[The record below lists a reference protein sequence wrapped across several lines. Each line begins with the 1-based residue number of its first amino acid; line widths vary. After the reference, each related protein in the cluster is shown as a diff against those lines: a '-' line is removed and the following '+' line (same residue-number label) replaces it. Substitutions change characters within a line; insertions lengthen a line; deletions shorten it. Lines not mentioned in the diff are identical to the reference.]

1 MKFESVWAFYFLLII
16 PVIIFLILFENRK
29 KKVTLELFAD
39 TNLLSSLTETV
50 KKEILFFKGLFFVIA
65 IIFLI
70 LACAGPKWG
79 SHYQDVQRKG
89 VDIIFLLDV
98 SSSMQAQDVKPDRLE
113 RAKRE
118 ITDFLKITEGDRIG
132 LVLFAGDAF
141 VQSPLTLDYDAVSMF
156 LGSVNVDSLPVP
168 GTDIGNGIKTALN
181 AFDFKSLTDKVI
193 VIITDGEDNEGRGL
207 QQAEKAIKKGVKIF
221 VYGIGDPSGAPI
233 PDETGGFKK
242 DKDGNLILSKLN
254 EKDLR
259 RIAEAADGRYVRSV
273 TGDLD
278 LDRLYFEGIKE
289 KTEAKEL
296 ESGKIKVFEERFYIF
311 TGLAIFF
318 LLIEGLIGLRARS
331 KISGSGLLGI
341 IAAIILCS
349 PNHGL
354 ATENP
359 EELYKQGNYQE
370 AEKAF
375 IKKDMDHPE
384 DVRNRYNRGCASF
397 QNSNYE
403 GASAAFRSALKRTK
417 QNKRNKQIRFQSAY
431 NLGNSLFKQGKL
443 QASAD
448 AFKQAIKLNPGDEDA
463 RYNYGLALKMI
474 EEHKKQEEKQKE
486 KQENDQEQNKKDDKK
501 KKDSKDQNKDQNNKE
516 QHNDDN
522 VNKPEDQNK
531 KDQDNKSNEKKDKK
545 NQNQDKK
552 QDDQEQNKKESEQK
566 KMPDQPNKG
575 GDESQ
580 GAGTSEE
587 YKAGD
592 MSRNKAEA
600 FLDNIDENPSEINR
614 FRFRGKKHLPSSGKD
629 W

>member
-39 TNLLSSLTETV
+39 ANLLSSLTETV

-70 LACAGPKWG
+70 LACAGPRWG

-118 ITDFLKITEGDRIG
+118 ITDFLKITEGDRVG

-141 VQSPLTLDYDAVSMF
+141 IQSPLTLDYDAVSMF

-168 GTDIGNGIKTALN
+168 GTDMGNGIKTALN

-207 QQAEKAIKKGVKIF
+207 QQAEKAMKKGVKIF

-242 DKDGNLILSKLN
+242 DKDGNVILSKLN

-318 LLIEGLIGLRARS
+318 LLIEGLIGITARS
-331 KISGSGLLGI
+331 KISRAGLFGI
-341 IAAIILCS
+341 VAALILCS
-349 PNHGL
+349 SNHGF

-359 EELYKQGNYQE
+359 EELYKQGHYQE

-375 IKKDMDHPE
+375 IKKDMDHPK

-417 QNKRNKQIRFQSAY
+417 NCHGEKQIRFQSAY
-431 NLGNSLFKQGKL
+431 NLGNSLFKQGDL

-474 EEHKKQEEKQKE
+474 EENRKQEEKQKE
-486 KQENDQEQNKKDDKK
+486 KQDKGQEQNKKDDKK
-501 KKDSKDQNKDQNNKE
+501 KKDSKDQNNKK
-516 QHNDDN
+516 QSNDD
-522 VNKPEDQNK
+522 VNKAEDQNK
-531 KDQDNKSNEKKDKK
+531 KKQDKENNGKKDGK

-552 QDDQEQNKKESEQK
+552 QDDQEQGDKKKSEQG
-566 KMPDQPNKG
+566 KMPDQPNKE

-580 GAGTSEE
+580 GAGTSEK
-587 YKAGD
+587 YKSGD
-592 MSRNKAEA
+592 MSRNEAEA
-600 FLDNIDENPSEINR
+600 FLNNIDENPSEINR
-614 FRFRGKKHLPSSGKD
+614 FRFRGKEHLPSSGKD

>member
-1 MKFESVWAFYFLLII
+1 MKFESAWAFYFLFII

-29 KKVTLELFAD
+29 KKVTLGLFAD
-39 TNLLSSLTETV
+39 ANLLPDLIQGLAGTV
-50 KKEILFFKGLFFVIA
+50 KKGILFFKGLFFVIA
-65 IIFLI
+65 VIFLI
-70 LACAGPKWG
+70 LACAGPRWG
-79 SHYQDVQRKG
+79 FHLQEVQRKG

-118 ITDFLKITEGDRIG
+118 ITDFLKIAGGDRVG

-141 VQSPLTLDYDAVSMF
+141 VQSPLTLDYDAISMF
-156 LGSVNVDSLPVP
+156 LGSVTLDTLPVP
-168 GTDIGNGIKTALN
+168 GTDMGNGIKTALN
-181 AFDFKSLTDKVI
+181 AFDFKSATDKVI

-207 QQAEKAIKKGVKIF
+207 QQAAKAMEKGVKIF

-259 RIAEAADGRYVRSV
+259 KISEAADGRYVKSV

-311 TGLAIFF
+311 TGLSIIFLIIEGVIGLKIHRAGFF
-318 LLIEGLIGLRARS
+318 LIV
-331 KISGSGLLGI
+331 
-341 IAAIILCS
+341 AALILCS
-349 PNHGL
+349 GNSGV
-354 ATENP
+354 ANENP
-359 EELYKQGNYQE
+359 EELYQQGHYQE

-403 GASAAFRSALKRTK
+403 GATAAFRSALKRTDDK
-417 QNKRNKQIRFQSAY
+417 KISFRAAY
-431 NLGNSLFKQGKL
+431 NLGNSLFKQGDM
-443 QASAD
+443 QAAAD
-448 AFKQAIKLNPGDEDA
+448 AFKQAIKLNPGDEDS
-463 RYNYGLALKMI
+463 RYNCELALKMV
-474 EEHKKQEEKQKE
+474 EERRKQEEKKQQE
-486 KQENDQEQNKKDDKK
+486 KQDKGQDQNNKDDKK
-501 KKDSKDQNKDQNNKE
+501 KEDSKDQNKEPDNKE
-516 QHNDDN
+516 QDDN
-522 VNKPEDQNK
+522 DVNKTEDQNK
-531 KDQDNKSNEKKDKK
+531 KDQSGKSNEKKDEE
-545 NQNQDKK
+545 NQNQDNE
-552 QDDQEQNKKESEQK
+552 QDGPNDQDRNEQEAEQGQK
-566 KMPDQPNKG
+566 PEQPENGGNKG
-575 GDESQ
+575 Q

-592 MSRNKAEA
+592 MSRNEAEA
-600 FLDNIDENPSEINR
+600 FLDNIGEDPSEINR
-614 FRFRGKKHLPSSGKD
+614 FRFRGKEYPPSSGKD

>member
-1 MKFESVWAFYFLLII
+1 MKFESAWAFYFLLII
-16 PVIIFLILFENRK
+16 PVIIFLILLENRK
-29 KKVTLELFAD
+29 KKITLELFAD
-39 TNLLSSLTETV
+39 ANLLPSLIQGLAGTR
-50 KKEILFFKGLFFVIA
+50 KKGILFFKGLFFVIA

-70 LACAGPKWG
+70 LACAGPRWG

-141 VQSPLTLDYDAVSMF
+141 VQSPLTLDYDAISMF
-156 LGSVNVDSLPVP
+156 LGSVNVDTLPVP
-168 GTDIGNGIKTALN
+168 GTDMGNGIKTALN
-181 AFDFKSLTDKVI
+181 AFDFKSATDKVI

-207 QQAEKAIKKGVKIF
+207 QQADKAMEKGVKIF
-221 VYGIGDPSGAPI
+221 IYGIGDPSGAPI

-259 RIAEAADGRYVRSV
+259 RIAEATDGRYVRSV

-311 TGLAIFF
+311 TGIAIFF
-318 LLIEGLIGLRARS
+318 LIIEGFIGFNLKR
-331 KISGSGLLGI
+331 SGLFLI
-341 IAAIILCS
+341 VAAIIICS
-349 PNHGL
+349 GNRGF
-354 ATENP
+354 ANENP
-359 EELYKQGNYQE
+359 EELYKQGHYEE

-375 IKKDMDHPE
+375 IKKDMDHPK

-403 GASAAFRSALKRTK
+403 GASAAFRSALKRSK
-417 QNKRNKQIRFQSAY
+417 NCKGDKQIRFQSAY
-431 NLGNSLFKQGKL
+431 NLGNSLFKQGDL

-448 AFKQAIKLNPGDEDA
+448 AFRHAIKLNPGDEDS

-474 EEHKKQEEKQKE
+474 EENKKQEEEKE
-486 KQENDQEQNKKDDKK
+486 KQDKAQDQNKKDNKK
-501 KKDSKDQNKDQNNKE
+501 KKDSKGQNKDQNNKNQGDKE
-516 QHNDDN
+516 
-522 VNKPEDQNK
+522 PNK
-531 KDQDNKSNEKKDKK
+531 KEQDNKDQGGKSNKQKDAE
-545 NQNQDKK
+545 NQNQDNAQG
-552 QDDQEQNKKESEQK
+552 QDGQKQNKEEAEQK
-566 KMPDQPNKG
+566 KMPDQPGNG
-575 GDESQ
+575 GNENQ
-580 GAGTSEE
+580 GAGTPEK
-587 YKAGD
+587 YQAGD
-592 MSRNKAEA
+592 MSRNEAEA
-600 FLDNIDENPSEINR
+600 FLNNVDENPSEINR
-614 FRFRGKKHLPSSGKD
+614 FRFRGKEHLPSSGKD